1 MAKGRLKAKVSTS
14 VKKKPVKA
22 GSQHTNTTGGIFTTK
37 VIAITKKIKN
47 VEGGSKN

>member
-22 GSQHTNTTGGIFTTK
+22 GHTQPKNVGGILNHK
-37 VIAITKKIKN
+37 VVATVKKIKN
-47 VEGGSKN
+47 G

>member
-1 MAKGRLKAKVSTS
+1 MVKVKGRVKASTR
-14 VKKKPVKA
+14 KKPVKA

-47 VEGGSKN
+47 GKGGSKN

>member
-22 GSQHTNTTGGIFTTK
+22 GTSAPKNIGGILNHK
-37 VIAITKKIKN
+37 VVATVKKVKN
-47 VEGGSKN
+47 G

>member
-47 VEGGSKN
+47 GKGGSKN

>member
-47 VEGGSKN
+47 GQDGSKN